1 MWRIA
6 LKMLMG
12 DTAKF
17 CGILLGL
24 TFAAL
29 LIMQQGAIFC
39 GLMSRTAGQINEV
52 SGVDLWVMDPNVRHI
67 DDVKAMMESN
77 LHRVRGVEGV
87 EWAVPFYKGSGRAKL
102 NTTDANGDPV
112 TMIESVVM
120 LGLDDTTFVGA
131 PTPDKIIAG
140 DLLDLRTPDAIIID
154 KMQLPKYYPGEPWK
168 DVEKLGDSFYDRF
181 LGRDLEMNDH
191 RATIVGVCKAPPT
204 FGSNAVVYT
213 TYGRAKQFVAQERKV
228 LSFILVRTDRSWKPD
243 DVAANIRTKTGL
255 GAYSAAEFARRTIVF
270 FLMNTGI
277 VINFAMTS
285 LLGLFVGTAIAGQT
299 FYLFTVDNL
308 KQFGALK
315 AMGATNARIVGMILL
330 QAAVVGLIGY
340 GLGVGVST
348 FVADRANA
356 GEGEIQFYVW
366 WPLLPATAVV
376 VVFICVFSSLLC
388 IRRVMVL
395 EPAVVFRA

>member
-6 LKMLMG
+6 LKMLLG

-29 LIMQQGAIFC
+29 LIMQQGSIFC
-39 GLMSRTAGQINEV
+39 GLMRRTAGMINDV

-67 DDVKAMMESN
+67 DDVKPMIESN

-87 EWAVPFYKGSGRAKL
+87 LWAVPLYKGSGRAKL
-102 NTTDANGDPV
+102 NTTDARGEPV
-112 TMIESVVM
+112 TMIESVVL
-120 LGLDDTTFVGA
+120 LGLDDTTLVGA
-131 PTPDKIIAG
+131 PPPAKLIAG
-140 DLLDLRTPDAIIID
+140 DLLDLRMPDAIIID
-154 KMQLPKYYPGEPWK
+154 KLQLPKYYPGEPW
-168 DVEKLGDSFYDRF
+168 GDLEETCDAFYHRF
-181 LGRDLEMNDH
+181 LGREMEMNDH
-191 RATIVGVCKAPPT
+191 RATIVGVCKASPT

-228 LSFILVRTDRSWKPD
+228 LSFILVRTDPAREAD
-243 DVAANIRTKTGL
+243 DVARDIRAKTGL
-255 GAYSAAEFARRTIVF
+255 GAMSSAEFTRRTILF
-270 FLMNTGI
+270 FMLNTGI
-277 VINFAMTS
+277 VINFGMTS

-315 AMGATNARIVGMILL
+315 AMGATNPRIVRMILL

-340 GLGVGVST
+340 GLGVGAST
-348 FVADRANA
+348 FVADRS
-356 GEGEIQFYVW
+356 GGGEIDFFVW
-366 WPLLPATAVV
+366 WPLLPATLVAVV
-376 VVFICVFSSLLC
+376 LICVFSSLLC

-395 EPAVVFRA
+395 EPAVVFRG